1 MVDFGRQTLNRAGR
15 LLPVLVACFI
25 SACHTNPAP
34 VEDRISGASSYQ
46 LTKDGHYR
54 VRRGDSLHAIAFNF
68 GLDWRDI
75 AHWNGIRTPYLIYP
89 NQELRLTPSR
99 QATSSAAKAEI
110 PSKPAQPT
118 AQGRAGEG
126 ASPPAANNKIS
137 RTSPAT
143 TTRLKTPQSST
154 KSSPS
159 PSPGSGVGGDPSKWI
174 WPANGRITSKYKAN
188 DSSRKGID
196 ISGQEGQPIIA
207 AAPGEVVYSGSGLI
221 AYGELII
228 IKHSDQYL
236 SAYAHNRKRLVS
248 EGQKVE
254 AGTKIAEM
262 GRNDRNQVLL
272 HFEIRVNGNPRDPL
286 IYLPRR

>member
-1 MVDFGRQTLNRAGR
+1 ML
-15 LLPVLVACFI
+15 VLACVL
-25 SACHTNPAP
+25 SACRTNPVP
-34 VEDRISGASSYQ
+34 VKERTSYK

-54 VRRGDSLHAIAFNF
+54 VRKKDSLHAIAFNY

-75 AHWNGIRTPYLIYP
+75 AGWNHISAPYLIYP
-89 NQELRLTPSR
+89 DQELRLTPPR
-99 QATSSAAKAEI
+99 NYTSSAV
-110 PSKPAQPT
+110 KPGNQPT
-118 AQGRAGEG
+118 PARSGSHGTPSGAAGRN
-126 ASPPAANNKIS
+126 ASSQRP
-137 RTSPAT
+137 TST
-143 TTRLKTPQSST
+143 TALKTPQAST
-154 KSSPS
+154 KSTIAVKTPRAGTTSSSPPQS
-159 PSPGSGVGGDPSKWI
+159 SNAGTGSDPSTWKW
-174 WPANGRITSKYKAN
+174 PTSGSITRNFKAN

-228 IKHSDQYL
+228 IKHSDQFL
-236 SAYAHNRKRLVS
+236 SAYAHNRKRLVA
-248 EGQKVE
+248 EGQKVT

-286 IYLPRR
+286 TYLPRR